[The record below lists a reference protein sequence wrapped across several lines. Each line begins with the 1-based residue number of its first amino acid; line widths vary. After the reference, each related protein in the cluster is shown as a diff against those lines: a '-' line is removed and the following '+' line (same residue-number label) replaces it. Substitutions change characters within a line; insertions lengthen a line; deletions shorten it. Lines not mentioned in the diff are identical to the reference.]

1 MHGMIQAGGCRSY
14 QDHPLAC
21 GTIPRHGGNGLHPV
35 GSSKQVPDRPVAAKA
50 QLPDRPVAAKAQLPD
65 RPVAARTQL
74 PDRPVAALE
83 KGI

>member
-1 MHGMIQAGGCRSY
+1 MAGMHGMIQAGGCRSY

-21 GTIPRHGGNGLHPV
+21 GTIPRHGGEWPTSCWIV
-35 GSSKQVPDRPVAAKA
+35 QQV
-50 QLPDRPVAAKAQLPD
+50 PDRPVAAKAQLPD